1 MMNRELW
8 DMQSKWDVAWVNP
21 SLLLREFP
29 GHGRGRRNLPELG
42 SLPNL
47 KEYWWE
53 AKVEKLHGAEYQR
66 AESCT
71 ESLEIYNSV
80 LTYTAEDSSSYACE
94 ESEQDRER
102 ITKNDQRK

>member
-1 MMNRELW
+1 M
-8 DMQSKWDVAWVNP
+8 
-21 SLLLREFP
+21 
-29 GHGRGRRNLPELG
+29 
-42 SLPNL
+42 
-47 KEYWWE
+47 
-53 AKVEKLHGAEYQR
+53 EKLHGAEYQR